1 MTSSAGVYHD
11 IEHYRG
17 GQIIQTV
24 TAVMRDTASK
34 SINTQSTWEFTDFP
48 ISIALSKASNLV
60 LVTGFISIALNGG
73 SQNVRVGI
81 RRNGS
86 NVNGAMGGLSG
97 FGAAKGSRRACHSE
111 TGHNGDFFISS
122 LPIHFVDQPNTTEML
137 RYYPQFSHGSSGS
150 RTIYINRS
158 EADSPANAERGRS
171 ISIMTAQEIVT

>member
-48 ISIALSKASNLV
+48 ISIALSKSSNLV

-137 RYYPQFSHGSSGS
+137 RYYPQFSHGSSGT

-158 EADSPANAERGRS
+158 DADSPDNAERGRA

>member
-34 SINTQSTWEFTDFP
+34 SVNTQSTWEFTDFP
-48 ISIALSKASNLV
+48 ISIALSKSSNLV

-97 FGAAKGSRRACHSE
+97 FGAAKGSRRACHAE

-137 RYYPQFSHGSSGS
+137 RYYPQFSHGSSS
-150 RTIYINRS
+150 TRTIYINRS

>member
-34 SINTQSTWEFTDFP
+34 SINTQATWEFTDFP
-48 ISIALSKASNLV
+48 ISIALSKSSNLV

-73 SQNVRVGI
+73 NQNVRVGI
-81 RRNGS
+81 RRNTS
-86 NVNGAMGGLSG
+86 NVNGAMGGLTG
-97 FGAAKGSRRACHSE
+97 FGSAKGNRRACHAE
-111 TGHNGDFFISS
+111 TGHNGTFFIST
-122 LPIHFVDQPNTTEML
+122 LPIHFIDQPNTTEML

-158 EADSPANAERGRS
+158 EDDSPDNAERGRA

>member
-1 MTSSAGVYHD
+1 MTSSAGVYHH

-34 SINTQSTWEFTDFP
+34 SVGTQSTWEFSDFP
-48 ISIALSKASNLV
+48 ISIALSKPSNLV
-60 LVTGFISIALNGG
+60 LVTCFISIAVSGG
-73 SQNVRVGI
+73 GQNVAVGI
-81 RRNGS
+81 RRAGS

-97 FGAAKGSRRACHSE
+97 FASAKSNRRARHSE
-111 TGHNGDFFISS
+111 TMHNGDYGISN
-122 LPIHFVDQPNTTEML
+122 LPIHFVDQPNTSDML
-137 RYYPQFSHGSSGS
+137 RYYPQFTHGSSSS

-158 EADSPANAERGRS
+158 EADSDNAEKGRL

>member
-1 MTSSAGVYHD
+1 MTSSTGVYHH

-34 SINTQSTWEFTDFP
+34 SVGSQSTWEFLDFP
-48 ISIALSKASNLV
+48 ISIALSKPSNLV
-60 LVTGFISIALNGG
+60 LVTGFISIAVSGG
-73 SQNVRVGI
+73 NQNVRVGI
-81 RRNGS
+81 RRAGS

-111 TGHNGDFFISS
+111 TGHGGDFFISS
-122 LPIHFVDQPNTTEML
+122 LPIHFVDQPNTTDML
-137 RYYPQFSHGSSGS
+137 RYYPQFSHGSSAS

-158 EADSPANAERGRS
+158 ETDANNAERGRS

>member
-34 SINTQSTWEFTDFP
+34 SVGTQSTWEFTDFP
-48 ISIALSKASNLV
+48 ISIALSKPSNLV
-60 LVTGFISIALNGG
+60 LVTGFISIAINGG

-81 RRNGS
+81 RRNNS
-86 NVNGAMGGLSG
+86 NVTNAMGGVTG
-97 FGAAKGSRRACHSE
+97 NGASLGNRRVSHSE
-111 TGHNGDFFISS
+111 TMHNGNFGMSS
-122 LPIHFVDQPNTTEML
+122 VPIHFVDQPNTTDML
-137 RYYPQFSHGSSGS
+137 RYYPQISHGSSGT

-158 EADSPANAERGRS
+158 ESDSDNAEKARC
-171 ISIMTAQEIVT
+171 ISIMTAQEIQT

>member
-48 ISIALSKASNLV
+48 ISIALSKSSNLV

-97 FGAAKGSRRACHSE
+97 FGAAKGSRRACHAE

-137 RYYPQFSHGSSGS
+137 RYYPQFSHGSSGT

-158 EADSPANAERGRS
+158 DADSPDNAERGRA

>member
-48 ISIALSKASNLV
+48 ISIALSKSSNLV

-97 FGAAKGSRRACHSE
+97 FGAAKGSRRACHAE

>member
-97 FGAAKGSRRACHSE
+97 FGAAKGSRRACHAE

>member
-34 SINTQSTWEFTDFP
+34 SVNTQSTWEFTDFP
-48 ISIALSKASNLV
+48 ISIALSKSSNLV

-73 SQNVRVGI
+73 NQNVRVGI

-97 FGAAKGSRRACHSE
+97 FGAAKGSRRACHAE

-122 LPIHFVDQPNTTEML
+122 LPIHFIDQPNTTEML

>member
-48 ISIALSKASNLV
+48 ISIALSKSSNLV

-97 FGAAKGSRRACHSE
+97 FGAAKGSRRACHAE

-158 EADSPANAERGRS
+158 DADSPDNAERGRA

>member
-60 LVTGFISIALNGG
+60 LVTGFISIALSGG
-73 SQNVRVGI
+73 NQNVRVGI

-97 FGAAKGSRRACHSE
+97 FGAAKGSRRACHAE
-111 TGHNGDFFISS
+111 IGHNGDFFISV
-122 LPIHFVDQPNTTEML
+122 LPIHFIDQPNTTEML
-137 RYYPQFSHGSSGS
+137 RYYPQFSHGSSAS

-158 EADSPANAERGRS
+158 EADSPANAERGRA

>member
-48 ISIALSKASNLV
+48 ISIALSKSSNLV

-97 FGAAKGSRRACHSE
+97 FGAAKGSRRACHAE
-111 TGHNGDFFISS
+111 IGHNGDFFISV
-122 LPIHFVDQPNTTEML
+122 LPIHFIDQPNTTEML

>member
-34 SINTQSTWEFTDFP
+34 SVNTQATWEFADFP
-48 ISIALSKASNLV
+48 IHIALSKPSNLV
-60 LVTGFISIALNGG
+60 LVTGFISIAINGG
-73 SQNVRVGI
+73 GQNVRIGI
-81 RRNGS
+81 RRATS
-86 NVNGAMGGLSG
+86 NVNDAMGGATG
-97 FGAAKGSRRACHSE
+97 NGPAKGSRRACHSE
-111 TGHNGDFFISS
+111 TGHNGDYFISS
-122 LPIHFVDQPNTTEML
+122 LPIHFVDQPNTTDML
-137 RYYPQFSHGSSGS
+137 RYYPQFSHGSSGT

-158 EADSPANAERGRS
+158 EADSPANAERGRA

>member
-73 SQNVRVGI
+73 NQNVRVGI

-97 FGAAKGSRRACHSE
+97 FGVAKGSRRACHAE
-111 TGHNGDFFISS
+111 IGHNGDFFISV
-122 LPIHFVDQPNTTEML
+122 LPIHFIDQPNTTEML

-158 EADSPANAERGRS
+158 EADSPANAERGRA

>member
-34 SINTQSTWEFTDFP
+34 SVNTQSTWEFTDFP
-48 ISIALSKASNLV
+48 ISIALSKSSNLV

-97 FGAAKGSRRACHSE
+97 FGAAKGSRRACHAE

-122 LPIHFVDQPNTTEML
+122 LPIHFVDQPNTTDML
-137 RYYPQFSHGSSGS
+137 RYYPQFTHGSSSS

-158 EADSPANAERGRS
+158 EADSDNAEKGRL

>member
-97 FGAAKGSRRACHSE
+97 FGAAKGSRRACHAE

-122 LPIHFVDQPNTTEML
+122 LPIHFIDQPNTTEML

-158 EADSPANAERGRS
+158 EDDSPDNAERGRA
-171 ISIMTAQEIVT
+171 ISIMTAEEIVT